1 MKKTFH
7 QWEEKNG
14 SHRLLV
20 PNCIERFC
28 PEVRSFQVRVQ
39 PFTRKLFL
47 PQIFYISYFVCSAKR
62 LYLISLCSLL
72 LIYTA
77 WNKHLWKIGLQV
89 FFSSIYF
96 WLVTE
101 HFLLQ
106 TSERSD
112 LNWKHLGYIRR
123 GSPHYRNKD
132 KNTKY
137 MKEKKR
143 NIRDWEC
150 FEAHNCVLMVPVV
163 PVRGHNNL
171 LWPFHIRPMQYK
183 TLHL

>member
-1 MKKTFH
+1 MSKIRNIFSATGEKQKQQFKFPTIFQLYLIIWLKKTFH

-20 PNCIERFC
+20 SNCIERFC

-137 MKEKKR
+137 MKEK
-143 NIRDWEC
+143 
-150 FEAHNCVLMVPVV
+150 
-163 PVRGHNNL
+163 
-171 LWPFHIRPMQYK
+171 
-183 TLHL
+183 